1 MQRAPDQSRKERL
14 AQALKENLKRRKAQ
28 ARARATG
35 GTVPGAQAPDAVLR
49 SGPENLPQSG
59 LKTAPKCR

>member
-1 MQRAPDQSRKERL
+1 MQRAPDQSRKDRL

-35 GTVPGAQAPDAVLR
+35 GTLPDAQAPDAVLPYE
-49 SGPENLPQSG
+49 PENLPQSG